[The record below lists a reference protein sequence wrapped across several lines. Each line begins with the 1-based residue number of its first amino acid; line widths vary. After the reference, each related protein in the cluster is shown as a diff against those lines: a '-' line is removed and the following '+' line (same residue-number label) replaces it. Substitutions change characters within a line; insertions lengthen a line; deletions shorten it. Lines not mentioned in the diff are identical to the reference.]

1 MEQAITELINTVGFP
16 TAMCVAFG
24 YYITKRDNQRA
35 ETEKEARA
43 QTIEERQKLIQTIE
57 NNRKVNE
64 ELLQTNR
71 ELSETNRQLVYEI
84 SGKVNNIENT
94 LVEINQKM

>member
-1 MEQAITELINTVGFP
+1 
-16 TAMCVAFG
+16 MCVAFG
-24 YYITKRDNQRA
+24 EYIKKRDVQRA
-35 ETEKEARA
+35 ETEKEMRN
-43 QTIEERQKLIQTIE
+43 QTLEERQKLIQTIE

>member
-57 NNRKVNE
+57 N
-64 ELLQTNR
+64 
-71 ELSETNRQLVYEI
+71 
-84 SGKVNNIENT
+84 T